1 MAKKTNTKAK
11 TEIIEPSK
19 GQFIADRLK
28 ILLKIKGLTFN
39 ELAEKLEISSTGLY
53 LSFRRGKVTIVTL
66 EKIGKVLDVHPFYF
80 FEEEIIERLTG
91 EVAKNEKN
99 PDLKSFLMGF
109 SRDINKGMKLEDAT
123 RKNLDPKGY
132 TISLVM

>member
-1 MAKKTNTKAK
+1 MAKKTNIKAN
-11 TEIIEPSK
+11 TENVEPSK
-19 GQFIADRLK
+19 SQFISDRLK

-39 ELAEKLEISSTGLY
+39 ELAEKLGISSTGLY

-80 FEEEIIERLTG
+80 FEDEIIERLTE

-99 PDLKSFLMGF
+99 PDLKGFLMGF
-109 SRDINKGMKLEDAT
+109 SRDVNKGMKLEDAT
-123 RKNLDPKGY
+123 RKNIDPEGY
-132 TISLVM
+132 RFSLLV